1 MPLTNNQ
8 YETIKSKVK
17 HILKLDDRIEEKR
30 NDMNQGDTSP
40 FLKSLFG
47 DKRTLLVKV
56 GQSIQTTMGMSFY
69 EQTCKILGEQV
80 GYKVELQKKVLGF
93 IPENVKQYL

>member
-56 GQSIQTTMGMSFY
+56 GQSFH
-69 EQTCKILGEQV
+69 
-80 GYKVELQKKVLGF
+80 KKHKEKKWKERNGSRH
-93 IPENVKQYL
+93 